1 MPLAKRIIPCLD
13 VDQGRVLKGVRF
25 RELKDAGDPVELAR
39 KYRDDGADELVFLD
53 ITASVEKRKTLSRMV
68 SAVARQLDIPFTVG
82 GGIKTIEDARLVLC
96 SGADKVS
103 VNTAAVE
110 RPEFITELADLFGT
124 QCVVVA
130 IDAKRRVEPGE
141 FSRQRHF
148 EVYTYGGR
156 KPTGKDAL
164 EWAAEAEWLGAGEL
178 LVTSIDQDGTEQ
190 GYDIALLEALAETVN
205 VPIIAS
211 GGCGNPQHIYEALV
225 HGKADA
231 ALAASIF
238 HFDKYP
244 VSVVKRFLQER
255 GVEVRL

>member
-1 MPLAKRIIPCLD
+1 MPLVKRIIPCLD

-25 RELKDAGDPVELAR
+25 RQLKDAGDPVELAQ

-68 SAVARQLDIPFTVG
+68 SEVARTLDIPFTVG
-82 GGIKTIEDARLVLC
+82 GGIKTLEDARIVLC

-130 IDAKRRVEPGE
+130 IDAKRRAPQ
-141 FSRQRHF
+141 SDSSDKPQF

-156 KPTGKDAL
+156 KPTGRDAL
-164 EWAAEAEWLGAGEL
+164 EWAAEAERLGAGEL

-190 GYDIALLEALAETVN
+190 GYDIVLLAALAETVN
-205 VPIIAS
+205 IPIIAS
-211 GGCGNPQHIYEALV
+211 GGCGNPQHIYEAFA

-238 HFDKYP
+238 HFDQYP
-244 VSVVKRFLQER
+244 IPVVKRFLQER
-255 GVEVRL
+255 GIEVRL

>member
-25 RELKDAGDPVELAR
+25 RELKDAGDPVELGR

-53 ITASVEKRKTLSRMV
+53 ITASVEKRKTLSQMV
-68 SAVARQLDIPFTVG
+68 SAVARQLDLPFTVG
-82 GGIKTIEDARLVLC
+82 GGIKTIEDARIVLC

-110 RPEFITELADLFGT
+110 RPEFITELAELFGT

-130 IDAKRRVEPGE
+130 IDAKRVPEPGE

-156 KPTGKDAL
+156 NPTGLDAL
-164 EWAAEAEWLGAGEL
+164 EWAAEAERMGAGEL

-190 GYDIALLEALAETVN
+190 GYDIALLEALAGTVN
-205 VPIIAS
+205 IPIIAS
-211 GGCGNPQHIYEALV
+211 GGCGNPQHIYEAVV

-244 VSVVKRFLQER
+244 VPVVKQFLRQR